1 MEFPV
6 LKDFDLNG
14 RKVLL
19 RVDINSP
26 IDPST
31 GTILDDTRI
40 RGHVPT
46 LQALEGSKVAILAH
60 QSRPGLRDFTTLE
73 MHAKKMGELL
83 GMNVKYVKDIFGQAA
98 SEEIA
103 GLKNGEVLML
113 ENVRFCSEEISE
125 DIKNMP
131 PEEQAK
137 TNLVRKLSS
146 YVDFYV
152 NDAFAVSHRKQPS
165 IIGFPVVLP
174 SCAGKLMEK
183 EVTMLSKVLESPDR
197 PKVFSFGGAK
207 VDDAITLMEKVL
219 SRGIADA
226 VLTSGL
232 IANLFLMAK
241 GCDLGA
247 TNKKVLADKE
257 IDAMLPDARRL
268 IERYGDKIELPVDL
282 AFQKNGSRIEAQVK
296 KFPDRKALDIGIE
309 TIASYSKIIKD
320 AKMVVANGPCGVFEM
335 REFALGTEELLKAMA
350 DTKVYTVVGG
360 GHLAV
365 LAQSTSLSGGI
376 SFVSTGGKATMSFL
390 AKDKLPGLEAL
401 KRKKQEAL
409 Q

>member
-26 IDPST
+26 IDPDT
-31 GTILDDTRI
+31 KEILDDTRI
-40 RGHVPT
+40 RGHIPT
-46 LQALEGSKVAILAH
+46 LHALEGAKVAVLAH

-73 MHAKKMGELL
+73 MHAKRMEELL
-83 GMNVKYVKDIFGQAA
+83 GRKVKYVRNVFGQAT
-98 SEEIA
+98 EDEITR
-103 GLKNGEVLML
+103 LKNGEVLML
-113 ENVRFCSEEISE
+113 ENVRFCSEEVS
-125 DIKNMP
+125 DDVKNMS
-131 PEEQAK
+131 PEEQAT
-137 TNLVRKLSS
+137 TNLVRILSS

-152 NDAFAVSHRKQPS
+152 NDAFAVSHRNQPS
-165 IIGFPVVLP
+165 IVGFPVVLP

-207 VDDAITLMEKVL
+207 ADDAIKIMERVL
-219 SRGIADA
+219 SRGIADT

-232 IANLFLMAK
+232 VANMLLMAK

-247 TNKKVLADKE
+247 TNKKFLVDKRV
-257 IDAMLPDARRL
+257 DGMLPDARRL
-268 IERYGDKIELPVDL
+268 IEKYGDKIKLPVDF
-282 AFQKNGSRIEAQVK
+282 AFQKNGTRVEAPADK
-296 KFPDRKALDIGIE
+296 MPDRKILDIGIE
-309 TIASYSKIIKD
+309 TIATYAKIIKE
-320 AKMVVANGPCGVFEM
+320 AKMVVANGPSGIFEM
-335 REFALGTEELLKAMA
+335 QEFAMGTEELLKAMA
-350 DTKVYTVVGG
+350 DSKVYSVIGG

-365 LAQSTSLSGGI
+365 LAQSASLSNDI
-376 SFVSTGGKATMSFL
+376 TFVSTGGKATMSFL

-401 KRKKQEAL
+401 KRKRQEVRL
-409 Q
+409 